1 MEFHLPYFAIHQGRQ
16 MTDQR
21 KLRRYYPMINR
32 IDEPVDDLFYYEAQI
47 SFLITGVDEWYWTAY
62 CCVDTFF
69 GSEQSLDEYLAC
81 EDDGPSGGGR
91 SAFFPAWNPREYFLI
106 VLSRRFMQ
114 VTQEW
119 RNLIDELNLRL
130 DTYVSLVK
138 S

>member
-1 MEFHLPYFAIHQGRQ
+1 
-16 MTDQR
+16 
-21 KLRRYYPMINR
+21 MISGV
-32 IDEPVDDLFYYEAQI
+32 DEANDDLYYYDAHI
-47 SFLITGVDEWYWTAY
+47 SFLITGVDEWCWTAY

-81 EDDGPSGGGR
+81 EDDGPIGGGR
-91 SAFFPAWNPREYFLI
+91 SAFFPAWSPREYFLI

-119 RNLIDELNLRL
+119 GNIIHELNLRL
-130 DTYVSLVK
+130 DTYVSPM